1 MKKHDEGYVLV
12 YVTVVLLVFCLVA
25 TTILTGALNNLRN
38 QQNAIAKMEDQYA
51 AAGEIEKV
59 IASMDALIAG
69 KATSSVVITCSD
81 AILAEWNAEENKLTL
96 TANCGVVVVSCG
108 LNMEGASVTQKTE
121 NEKVTSVTIANLSA
135 YTYASYEIGGVGE

>member
-59 IASMDALIAG
+59 IAQWSAYNWDSIQVSGSETKSYLPNTAVECLG
-69 KATSSVVITCSD
+69 KDGGTVTIRAESGTVSITCQ
-81 AILAEWNAEENKLTL
+81 IE
-96 TANCGVVVVSCG
+96 VSTG
-108 LNMEGASVTQKTE
+108 KYL
-121 NEKVTSVTIANLSA
+121 
-135 YTYASYEIGGVGE
+135 SYEIGGVGE